1 MKHLLKNRLLFVV
14 VGMLAAGAA
23 QALGIVTPEL
33 ALAGGLLPMA
43 IGETAGLDS
52 IKEILQKQGSAF
64 EEFKRTNDE
73 LLKAKADGKGV
84 EALEAKLSKI
94 NEDLGK
100 IADLKSAVQELEK
113 KMNRPGAAGDADP
126 IKAEHKQAFGRFL
139 RKGIDDGLGEL
150 QAKAYNITTD
160 SDGGFAVPEEL
171 DRSILELM
179 RDVSPMR
186 QVCNVIQ
193 VGSSEYKK
201 LVNKGGT
208 SGGWVDEDDARPATN
223 SSQMATLTP
232 FMGEVYA
239 YPQATQQMLDDV
251 FFNAEAFI
259 TGECAITFD
268 EMEGAAFTTG
278 DGTKKPKGFLS
289 YPSAATADS
298 SRAFGTLQH
307 IASGAAADWAASN
320 PQDKLLDVVYALKKA
335 YRANARWMTSKA
347 MLADVRKLKDAEGNY
362 IWRPG
367 LEAGQPDTLLG
378 YGIAENED
386 MPAKAAN
393 ALALAFGDFRRGYTV
408 VDRIGTRIL
417 RDPYTNKPFVGF
429 YVTKRVGG
437 FLADSNSIKLF
448 KFAAA

>member
-1 MKHLLKNRLLFVV
+1 MDMTELK
-14 VGMLAAGAA
+14 
-23 QALGIVTPEL
+23 
-33 ALAGGLLPMA
+33 
-43 IGETAGLDS
+43 D
-52 IKEILQKQGSAF
+52 ILQKQGEAF
-64 EEFKRTNDE
+64 EQFKQANDAMI
-73 LLKAKADGKGV
+73 KAKADGKSV
-84 EALEAKLSKI
+84 EAFEAKLSKI
-94 NEDLGK
+94 NDDLGK
-100 IADLKSAVQELEK
+100 IADLKAAVQELEK
-113 KMNRPGAAGDADP
+113 KMNRPGAAGEADP

-139 RKGIDDGLGEL
+139 RKGIEDGLGEL

-160 SDGGFAVPEEL
+160 ADGGFAVPEEL

-289 YPSAATADS
+289 YTTAATADS

-307 IASGAAADWAASN
+307 VASGAAADWAASN
-320 PQDKLLDVVYALKKA
+320 PQDKLMDLVYSLKA
-335 YRANARWMTSKA
+335 GFRANARFVMNKGILGEIRKFKA
-347 MLADVRKLKDAEGNY
+347 TDGNY

-437 FLADSNSIKLF
+437 FLADSTSIKLF

>member
-1 MKHLLKNRLLFVV
+1 MDMTELK
-14 VGMLAAGAA
+14 
-23 QALGIVTPEL
+23 
-33 ALAGGLLPMA
+33 
-43 IGETAGLDS
+43 D
-52 IKEILQKQGSAF
+52 ILQKQGEAF
-64 EEFKRTNDE
+64 EQFKQANDAMI
-73 LLKAKADGKGV
+73 KAKADGKSV
-84 EALEAKLSKI
+84 EAFEAKLSKI
-94 NEDLGK
+94 NDDLGK
-100 IADLKSAVQELEK
+100 IADLKAAFQELEK
-113 KMNRPGAAGDADP
+113 KMNRPGSAGEADP

-160 SDGGFAVPEEL
+160 ADGGFAVPEEL

-289 YPSAATADS
+289 YTTAATADS

-307 IASGAAADWAASN
+307 VASGAAADWAASN

-347 MLADVRKLKDAEGNY
+347 MLADVRKLKDAEGNPVEGFAD
-362 IWRPG
+362 IAGLSRTRPW
-367 LEAGQPDTLLG
+367 LAAGMAMVMFSLAGIPPLFGFWGKFVVFQAAVAAGFVPLAAI
-378 YGIAENED
+378 GIAASVIGAFYYLKVVKVMYFDE
-386 MPAKAAN
+386 PADRVTGTSDWAHN
-393 ALALAFGDFRRGYTV
+393 AILVATGLFLSPVGYLLTKWLGALSDT
-408 VDRIGTRIL
+408 
-417 RDPYTNKPFVGF
+417 
-429 YVTKRVGG
+429 
-437 FLADSNSIKLF
+437 
-448 KFAAA
+448 AAAALFHVA